1 MIDFSNSKIDAIS
14 FGSKRL
20 FVKRDDLIHPVFN
33 GNKARKLYF
42 LINSAYR
49 KITTY
54 GGSNSNIIAPLAF
67 IAAQKNM
74 QVDFYVK
81 TFASTQDLSALPGNI
96 NFIEIPHAR
105 WAQTVQDLS
114 SKRVSSS
121 DEIFIP
127 QGVAME
133 QAALGVKILA
143 AEIAAAR
150 AAFKFDC
157 VFLPSGT
164 GTTAFYLQNFLTDL
178 DVYTTPC
185 VGDEAY
191 LQEQFSALG
200 KGRRPRVVTLDKKYR
215 FGAPHKDLFNMYRKL
230 SSQTGIEFDL
240 LYDPLGFLALQKL
253 QKNDVLYIHQG
264 GVGGNKTM
272 LKRYEFAFGS

>member
-1 MIDFSNSKIDAIS
+1 MIDFSNSKIDAVS

-20 FVKRDDLIHPVFN
+20 FVKRDDLIHPIFN

-49 KITTY
+49 KIITY
-54 GGSNSNIIAPLAF
+54 GGSNSNTIAPLSF

-74 QVDFYVK
+74 RVDFYVK
-81 TFASTQDLSALPGNI
+81 TFAKAQDLSALPANI
-96 NFIEIPHAR
+96 NFIEITPAR
-105 WAQTVQDLS
+105 WEQTVQDLRARGAGA
-114 SKRVSSS
+114 K

-127 QGVAME
+127 QGVAMQE
-133 QAALGVKILA
+133 AGLGVKILA

-150 AAFKFDC
+150 ASFKFSC

-164 GTTAFYLQNFLTDL
+164 GTTAFYLQNFLQDL

-185 VGDEAY
+185 VGDEKY

-200 KGRRPRVVTLDKKYR
+200 KGRRPRVIAVGKYR
-215 FGAPHKDLFNMYRKL
+215 FGAPHKDLLNMYRDL
-230 SSQTGIEFDL
+230 LSQTGIEFDL
-240 LYDPLGFLALQKL
+240 LYDPIGFLALQKL

-264 GVGGNKTM
+264 GTSGNKTM